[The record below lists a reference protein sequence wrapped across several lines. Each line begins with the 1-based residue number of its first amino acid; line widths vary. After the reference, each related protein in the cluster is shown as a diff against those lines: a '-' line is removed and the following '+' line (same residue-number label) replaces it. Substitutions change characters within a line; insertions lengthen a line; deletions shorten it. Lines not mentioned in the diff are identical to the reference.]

1 MVSSTRQALA
11 GLLVIFGVAVLVHA
25 QTPPVKEPTSTVS
38 GRITVKDKPA
48 PGIAVGLRIQDP
60 SRQQPVAHRAVTDV
74 NGEYRITNVPAGTW
88 YMSIIAPAFVFADET
103 GGDRTLILN
112 KGETV
117 ENLDFKLFRGGVITG
132 KVFDSDGRPLIQQQ
146 VWLIPDK
153 EPDRRGFSNIQTD
166 DRGIYRAFGVRP
178 GTYRVAAG
186 SADEDS
192 FGARYQGAFYKR
204 TYHPNVSDSA
214 QAKLIEVSEGSE
226 ATNVDITLSRT
237 VSTYTA
243 SGRIVDEAG
252 QPVAGVPYAVSHF
265 VNENNTH
272 SMSTGAVSNARGEFK
287 LDNLMPGKYA
297 VSIRT
302 NETTSDLR
310 ADQVRFEITDSDVT
324 GLVMTTEKASS
335 VSGVVV
341 IEGVEYKT
349 IRERFSTSGL
359 SVSVAGASDER
370 GGWGHWSR
378 PAADGSFRIG
388 GLPPGLATFYLSP
401 SPNLRIVRVE
411 RDGVVQPKGVE
422 IREHENIT
430 GLRVIAVYANSSIR
444 GTIEVQNGTLPPN
457 AQFSVWLNKLSDE
470 PGQTFYSSHGSIQ
483 VDARGQFVVDGLMAG
498 TYEVHAGL
506 YVPGLRAETP
516 TTKQEVVVTTGAVTK
531 VALTLDLSSL
541 SRTPEGRP

>member
-1 MVSSTRQALA
+1 
-11 GLLVIFGVAVLVHA
+11 
-25 QTPPVKEPTSTVS
+25 
-38 GRITVKDKPA
+38 
-48 PGIAVGLRIQDP
+48 
-60 SRQQPVAHRAVTDV
+60 
-74 NGEYRITNVPAGTW
+74 
-88 YMSIIAPAFVFADET
+88 
-103 GGDRTLILN
+103 
-112 KGETV
+112 
-117 ENLDFKLFRGGVITG
+117 
-132 KVFDSDGRPLIQQQ
+132 
-146 VWLIPDK
+146 
-153 EPDRRGFSNIQTD
+153 
-166 DRGIYRAFGVRP
+166 
-178 GTYRVAAG
+178 
-186 SADEDS
+186 
-192 FGARYQGAFYKR
+192 
-204 TYHPNVSDSA
+204 
-214 QAKLIEVSEGSE
+214 
-226 ATNVDITLSRT
+226 
-237 VSTYTA
+237 
-243 SGRIVDEAG
+243 
-252 QPVAGVPYAVSHF
+252 
-265 VNENNTH
+265 
-272 SMSTGAVSNARGEFK
+272 
-287 LDNLMPGKYA
+287 
-297 VSIRT
+297 
-302 NETTSDLR
+302 
-310 ADQVRFEITDSDVT
+310 
-324 GLVMTTEKASS
+324 
-335 VSGVVV
+335 
-341 IEGVEYKT
+341 
-349 IRERFSTSGL
+349 L